1 MKVTFVHSEYYEMEV
16 DTEKYSFE
24 YYTDLLENCDSI
36 WDEGVERY
44 TENWSSLTWDDRE
57 DV

>member
-16 DTEKYSFE
+16 DTEKHSFE

-44 TENWSSLTWDDRE
+44 TENWSSLTWDNRE

>member
-16 DTEKYSFE
+16 DPEKYSFC

-36 WDEGVERY
+36 WDAGVERY
-44 TENWSSLTWDDRE
+44 AEDWSSLTWDERE
-57 DV
+57 V